1 MVKYSAEQYSILR
14 YIMSQHRTGH
24 SRVIITAEHRAV
36 QSTADSIEVQRD
48 AVDMMQDSVIKISAI
63 STIVDSTVQDILSS
77 TAHSA
82 TVRQCRAAPVD
93 FTHSSQIAA
102 IQQSRIN
109 YR

>member
-82 TVRQCRAAPVD
+82 TSGL
-93 FTHSSQIAA
+93 HSLLTDRSYTTKSHKLSLGNAK
-102 IQQSRIN
+102 
-109 YR
+109 

>member
-1 MVKYSAEQYSILR
+1 MIKYSAEQYSILR

-48 AVDMMQDSVIKISAI
+48 AVDMMQDSAIKISAI
-63 STIVDSTVQDILSS
+63 STIVDSTVQDIHSS

-82 TVRQCRAAPVD
+82 TVRRSVEQQLWTSLTPHR
-93 FTHSSQIAA
+93 SQLYNKVA
-102 IQQSRIN
+102 
-109 YR
+109 